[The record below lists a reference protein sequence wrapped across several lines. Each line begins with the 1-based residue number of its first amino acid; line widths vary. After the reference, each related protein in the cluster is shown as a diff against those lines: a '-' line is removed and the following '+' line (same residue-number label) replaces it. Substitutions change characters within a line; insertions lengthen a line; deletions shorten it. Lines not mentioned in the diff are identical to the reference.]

1 MRIKKGKEKVMNK
14 IVYIIKRLI
23 YKERCDSDT
32 YIEWLKKRGA
42 KIGKGTVIF
51 SRIKD
56 VTIDTTR
63 PWLLDIGN
71 NVQITKGVTILT
83 HGYDWSVLKGVYG
96 DVLGSSGKVKIGN
109 NVFIGMNTTILKG
122 VTIGNNVII
131 GANSLIN
138 KDVPD
143 NCVVA
148 GNPMKIVSD
157 LENYYKKR
165 VAAQLKEARELGLE
179 YMKNVSGGI
188 PPKEIFHEFFWLF
201 SERTEHIDKVFDS
214 VMNLMDCSEKSYHRF
229 MDTEPMFRSY
239 EAFIEY
245 ISNDINEN

>member
-1 MRIKKGKEKVMNK
+1 MNK
-14 IVYIIKRLI
+14 IVYAIKKLI
-23 YKERCDSDT
+23 YKERYDSDT
-32 YIEWLKKRGA
+32 YIEWLKKKGA

-51 SRIKD
+51 SRIND

-83 HGYDWSVLKGVYG
+83 HGYDWAVLKGVYG
-96 DVLGSSGKVKIGN
+96 DILGSSGKVKIGN

-143 NCVVA
+143 NCVVV

-157 LENYYKKR
+157 LDTYYKKR
-165 VAAQLKEARELGLE
+165 ISEQLREACELGRE
-179 YMKNVSGGI
+179 YMKNNSFGSI

-201 SERTEHIDKVFDS
+201 SERTEYLDGVFGS
-214 VMNLMDCSEKSYHRF
+214 VMDLVDCSEKSYKRF
-229 MDTEPMFRSY
+229 RETKPMFNSY
-239 EAFIEY
+239 EEFIEY
-245 ISNDINEN
+245 IINDASKN